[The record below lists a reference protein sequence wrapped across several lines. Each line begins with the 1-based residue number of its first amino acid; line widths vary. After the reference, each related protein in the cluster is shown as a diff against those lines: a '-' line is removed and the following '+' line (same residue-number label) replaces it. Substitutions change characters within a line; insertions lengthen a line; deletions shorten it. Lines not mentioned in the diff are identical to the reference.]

1 MTATISRRHSHRSA
15 LTPRQQAALD
25 ALRNP
30 KLTRTQA
37 AKSIGIS
44 YRAIHRLI
52 TKILDR
58 LNVPTLEEAFKL
70 IPSSDS
76 SPTSNL
82 KP

>member
-1 MTATISRRHSHRSA
+1 MTAGIPRRHSQLA
-15 LTPRQQAALD
+15 LTPRQQAVLD

-44 YRAIHRLI
+44 YRAIHRHI
-52 TKILDR
+52 TNILDR
-58 LNVPTLEEAFKL
+58 LNVLTLEEAFQL
-70 IPSSDS
+70 IPSPDS